1 MIKLI
6 KLLYVIFEV
15 LIKFI
20 KSGHESKLKAK
31 ANDIEHVKNS
41 ENIEKLYNFTVN
53 CASALYGNAFGDVE
67 ELFYSNQFDEMMD
80 WLNKFE
86 FQTCFSKKTLRI
98 WNDVFIDMENV
109 FDNYEKRLKWKRNTN
124 SGFEKYSYYKENE
137 LSNREKKDKSKL
149 RKDIQKLKSRKELR
163 A

>member
-1 MIKLI
+1 VIKLI

-20 KSGHESKLKAK
+20 KSEYESKLKAK
-31 ANDIEHVKNS
+31 TNDIEHVKNS
-41 ENIEKLYNFTVN
+41 ENIEELYNFTVN
-53 CASALYGNAFGDVE
+53 CASALYGNTFGDVR
-67 ELFYSNQFDEMMD
+67 ELFRSNQFDEMKD
-80 WLNKFE
+80 WLSKFE

-109 FDNYEKRLKWKRNTN
+109 FDNYEKRLMWKRNTN
-124 SGFEKYSYYKENE
+124 SGIEKYSYYKENE

-149 RKDIQKLKSRKELR
+149 KKDIKKLKSRKELR

>member
-1 MIKLI
+1 M
-6 KLLYVIFEV
+6 
-15 LIKFI
+15 IKFI
-20 KSGHESKLKAK
+20 KSEYESKLKAK
-31 ANDIEHVKNS
+31 ANDIEHVKNN
-41 ENIEKLYNFTVN
+41 ENVEKLYNFTVN
-53 CASALYGNAFGDVE
+53 CAEALYGNAFGDVK
-67 ELFYSNQFDEMMD
+67 ELFYNNKFDEMMG
-80 WLNKFE
+80 WLSKFE

-109 FDNYEKRLKWKRNTN
+109 FDNYEKRIKWKQNIN

-149 RKDIQKLKSRKELR
+149 SKDIQKLKSRKELR

>member
-1 MIKLI
+1 MI
-6 KLLYVIFEV
+6 KLLYGIFEV

-20 KSGHESKLKAK
+20 KSEYESKLKAK

-41 ENIEKLYNFTVN
+41 ENVEKLYNFTIN
-53 CASALYGNAFGDVE
+53 CAEALYGNAFGAVK
-67 ELFYSNQFDEMMD
+67 ELFYNNEFDEMMG
-80 WLNKFE
+80 WLSKFE
-86 FQTCFSKKTLRI
+86 FQTCLSKKTLRI
-98 WNDVFIDMENV
+98 WKDVFIDMENV
-109 FDNYEKRLKWKRNTN
+109 FDNYEKRIKWKRNTN

-149 RKDIQKLKSRKELR
+149 SKDIRKLKSRKELR

>member
-1 MIKLI
+1 MI

-20 KSGHESKLKAK
+20 KSEYESKLKAK
-31 ANDIEHVKNS
+31 TNDIEHVKNS
-41 ENIEKLYNFTVN
+41 ENIEELYNFTVN
-53 CASALYGNAFGDVE
+53 CASALYGNTFGDVR
-67 ELFYSNQFDEMMD
+67 ELFRSNQFDEMKD
-80 WLNKFE
+80 WLSKFE

-109 FDNYEKRLKWKRNTN
+109 FDNYEKRLMWKRNTN
-124 SGFEKYSYYKENE
+124 SGIEKYSYYKENE

-149 RKDIQKLKSRKELR
+149 KKDIKKLKSRKELR

>member
-6 KLLYVIFEV
+6 KLLYGIFEV

-20 KSGHESKLKAK
+20 KSEYESKLKAK

-41 ENIEKLYNFTVN
+41 ENVEKLYNFTVN
-53 CASALYGNAFGDVE
+53 CAEALYGNAFGDVK
-67 ELFYSNQFDEMMD
+67 ELFYNNKFDEMMG
-80 WLNKFE
+80 WLSKFE

-109 FDNYEKRLKWKRNTN
+109 FDNYEKRIKWKQNTN

-149 RKDIQKLKSRKELR
+149 SKDIQKLKSRKELR